1 MKTLSVSIVIVSLVS
16 LPGLLSKELAS
27 LKQVESIPN
36 DEVLRHVVFLDFNE
50 QASDS
55 LIMQLGRD
63 LSALKYEINQVQDL
77 EWGVNI
83 REDADYSHC
92 LLVTFKNPEDLQSYD
107 EHPAHRSI
115 AERYGQYIEKVAEI
129 DYWH

>member
-1 MKTLSVSIVIVSLVS
+1 MKTLSITIVILSLVT
-16 LPGLLSKELAS
+16 LPGMLSKELEGFR
-27 LKQVESIPN
+27 QVESIPN
-36 DEVLRHVVFLDFNE
+36 DEMLRHVVFLDFNE

-55 LIMQLGRD
+55 ILLQLGRE
-63 LSALKYEINQVQDL
+63 LSALKYEIDQVQDL
-77 EWGVNI
+77 EWGTNI

-107 EHPAHRSI
+107 EHPVHRSI
-115 AERYGQYIEKVAEI
+115 AERYGPFIEKVAEI